1 MPPTTVSIC
10 FQMRSVPLTSA
21 HPPPPWGSPHSWLLA
36 ALSASPTVNNHLVTV
51 SLQGSVENGAA
62 AFANTQKTDPEM
74 EPKLKVVDWDKVTG
88 TRWGGVMLGVPGAKE
103 RVRGVNGCGH
113 A

>member
-1 MPPTTVSIC
+1 MG
-10 FQMRSVPLTSA
+10 L
-21 HPPPPWGSPHSWLLA
+21 SPLLA
-36 ALSASPTVNNHLVTV
+36 ASSWGGSRLSLPSPTVNNHLVTV

-62 AFANTQKTDPEM
+62 AFANIQKTDPEM

-88 TRWGGVMLGVPGAKE
+88 TRWGGVMLGAPGAKE

>member
-1 MPPTTVSIC
+1 MLGALDLCPSSPTTG
-10 FQMRSVPLTSA
+10 L
-21 HPPPPWGSPHSWLLA
+21 SPLLA
-36 ALSASPTVNNHLVTV
+36 ASSWGGSRLSLPSPTVNNHLVTV

-88 TRWGGVMLGVPGAKE
+88 TRWGGVMLGAPGAKE